1 VCLTLGQFLV
11 FNSGVSDRD
20 ATDPRGAAYVR
31 RVIGDL
37 VQMLGCR
44 DAESGRDR
52 IQRLMADIGLHTRL
66 REFGLPRETAI
77 ETVVRNINV
86 ERMVNNPRA
95 LSHDNLQELVE
106 AIC

>member
-20 ATDPRGAAYVR
+20 ATDPRGAEYVR
-31 RVIGDL
+31 RVVGDL
-37 VQMLGCR
+37 VRMMGCR
-44 DAESGRDR
+44 DADTGRTR
-52 IQRLMADIGLHTRL
+52 IERLMEEIGLRTRL
-66 REFGLPRETAI
+66 RAFGISSETAV
-77 ETVVRNINV
+77 ETVVRNVNV

-95 LSHDNLQELVE
+95 LTHDNLRQLVE